1 MAANMNS
8 AISSLLCAEDNNII
22 FGNDNNDDV
31 GKWYLKNNQSSKQNH
46 SFFGE
51 ENFLAVMQLQSEE
64 CVDLMIEKENQH
76 MPCGDYLDKL
86 RNGKLDIEIREQIL
100 DLIGKVHSHFN
111 FGPLCLYLSV
121 NYLDRF
127 LSAYDLPKG
136 KAWMIQLLAIAC
148 LSLAAKMEET
158 IVPLSLDLQIKE
170 AKFVFE
176 ARTIQRMELHV
187 LSTLKWRMHAITPFT
202 FIDYFIKKI
211 NGDQT
216 ASRSLIT
223 KAVKVILRTL
233 KGIHF
238 LEFKH
243 SEIAAAVAIS
253 VVVKTETMD
262 IEKALSALVK
272 QVQKDRVKK
281 CVELI
286 QESSLLSDFD
296 KGLTPFVPQSPIG
309 VLDAKCLSYRS
320 DDSGAE
326 SCANSTPNSPDTKRR
341 KMNRTYAVDIKE
353 WINE

>member
-1 MAANMNS
+1 MAASMNS

-22 FGNDNNDDV
+22 FCNDNNDDV
-31 GKWYLKNNQSSKQNH
+31 GKWYVKNNQSSQENH
-46 SFFGE
+46 S
-51 ENFLAVMQLQSEE
+51 FLAVMQLQSEE
-64 CVDLMIEKENQH
+64 CMDLMIEKENQH
-76 MPCGDYLDKL
+76 MPCADYLDKL

-100 DLIGKVHSHFN
+100 DWIGKVHSHFN

-127 LSAYDLPKG
+127 LSAYDLPG
-136 KAWMIQLLAIAC
+136 KVWMIQLLAIAC

-170 AKFVFE
+170 ARFVFE
-176 ARTIQRMELHV
+176 ARTIQRMELLI

-202 FIDYFIKKI
+202 FIDYFIRKI
-211 NGDQT
+211 NGDQI

-253 VVVKTETMD
+253 VVVKTETVCL
-262 IEKALSALVK
+262 EKAISALVQ
-272 QVQKDRVKK
+272 QVQKDRVNK
-281 CVELI
+281 CIELI

-296 KGLTPFVPQSPIG
+296 KGFVPQSPIG
-309 VLDAKCLSYRS
+309 VLDATCLSYKT
-320 DDSGAE
+320 DDSGVE
-326 SCANSTPNSPDTKRR
+326 SCTPNSPDTKRR
-341 KMNRTYAVDIKE
+341 KMNRTYAVDIKG

>member
-1 MAANMNS
+1 MAASMNS

-22 FGNDNNDDV
+22 FCNDNNDDV
-31 GKWYLKNNQSSKQNH
+31 GKWYVKNNQSSQENH
-46 SFFGE
+46 SFLGE
-51 ENFLAVMQLQSEE
+51 ETFVAVMLLQSED
-64 CVDLMIEKENQH
+64 CVNLMIEKENQH

-100 DLIGKVHSHFN
+100 DWIGKVHSHFN

-136 KAWMIQLLAIAC
+136 KVWMIQLLAIAC

-158 IVPLSLDLQIKE
+158 IVPLSLDLQTKE
-170 AKFVFE
+170 ARFVFE
-176 ARTIQRMELHV
+176 ARTIQRMELLI

-211 NGDQT
+211 NGDQI

-253 VVVKTETMD
+253 VVVKTETVCL
-262 IEKALSALVK
+262 EKAISALVQ
-272 QVQKDRVKK
+272 QVQKDRVNK
-281 CVELI
+281 CIELI

-296 KGLTPFVPQSPIG
+296 KGSTPFVPQSPIG
-309 VLDAKCLSYRS
+309 VLDATCLSYKT
-320 DDSGAE
+320 DDSGVE
-326 SCANSTPNSPDTKRR
+326 SFTNSTPNSPDTKRR